1 MKIIWAVFELNG
13 RKEITANYFD
23 TIQEAL
29 DQHYERGRI
38 IAFYYQQKVYY
49 THEGFTITRN
59 ESKEHLESVIAR
71 YKNYV
76 VLPITYVYTR
86 SF

>member
-1 MKIIWAVFELNG
+1 MKIQWAIFELNS
-13 RKEITANYFD
+13 RKELTANYFS

-29 DQHYERGRI
+29 NHHYEKSRI

-49 THEGFTITRN
+49 THERFTITRN

>member
-1 MKIIWAVFELNG
+1 MKIIWAVFELNSG
-13 RKEITANYFD
+13 KVITASYFD
-23 TIQEAL
+23 NIQEAL
-29 DQHYERGRI
+29 DQRYARDKI

-49 THEGFTITRN
+49 THEGFTVARN

-71 YKNYV
+71 YKGYV